1 MKNALFTLAFP
12 ICLLCSLCASGQK
25 IHITDTSNLWITRR
39 FVDGGLEP
47 DYYDYINFKYKDTI
61 VNTNG
66 HTYNYLQIGN
76 NSNFSIREEGNK
88 VFLRAY
94 KRYYSIATYFNDTT
108 NEFLYFDYDLQVNDT
123 LTLPI
128 TDGSVP
134 SSQMFSKHVVLSID
148 STEINNTWHKRF
160 HMNPISGFDGYY
172 EFIEG
177 IGTYWG
183 PIITSQW
190 VTSTGLHYIVC
201 FKNNN
206 TTPLSD
212 LTDCNHITAV
222 SELGESG
229 DQYFHIYPNPANE
242 EITIDYSGVKNSK
255 YIISILDL
263 SGKVLLKT
271 TFQSKKPL
279 DISKLL
285 SGMYIIQIADENGIL
300 FHDKMIIRK

>member
-1 MKNALFTLAFP
+1 MKNSLFTLAFL
-12 ICLLCSLCASGQK
+12 IDLLCSFYASGQK
-25 IHITDTSNLWITRR
+25 IHITDTSNQWITRR
-39 FVDGGLEP
+39 FVDGGLGP
-47 DYYDYINFKYKDTI
+47 DYYDYINFKYNDTI

-66 HTYNYLQIGN
+66 HTYNYLKIGD

-94 KRYYSIATYFNDTT
+94 KRYYSIGTYFNDTT

-148 STEINNTWHKRF
+148 STLINNTWHKHF

-190 VTSTGLHYIVC
+190 VTVSGLHYVVC

-206 TTPLSD
+206 ITPLSD
-212 LTDCNHITAV
+212 LNDCNHITAV
-222 SELGESG
+222 SELEESG
-229 DQYFHIYPNPANE
+229 GQYFHLYPNPAKE
-242 EITIDYSGVKNSK
+242 EITIDYSGNKGSDLIVCLS
-255 YIISILDL
+255 DL
-263 SGKVLLKT
+263 SGRVLLKT
-271 TFQSKKPL
+271 TFQSKKTL
-279 DISKLL
+279 DISNFL
-285 SGMYIIQIADENGIL
+285 SGMYIIQIVNENGIL
-300 FHDKMIIRK
+300 FRDKMILSK